1 MKSAIGPRIFAFLR
15 QWLRQPPLGLAFGL
29 GLVLRLIGINS
40 RSLQYDD
47 VFSVF
52 LSARSLPEIVAG
64 TAADTMPPLYY
75 FLLHFW
81 MLIGQSAVWIRLL
94 SVLLSLAAVALLYF
108 LALAWFGRAAAGWA
122 ALLAAISPLM
132 IYHGQDVRMY
142 ALLITTQLAYLLF
155 FTHIWLSGSSGR
167 ASMVLWV
174 GLVLCGALAMYSHN
188 VGVFALGIPNL
199 FLLFRREWKLF
210 VRVLLAQVGIGLL
223 ALPWLLQLPTQ
234 IAKVQQAWTLP
245 RPGLVELVQVLL
257 MFHASLPL
265 PSFLMVAAL
274 GLSVFCVIVMIL
286 ELRRG
291 RKSLAA
297 SMGNAGMAVQF
308 WLVALIFPLVILFVI
323 SYIMRPVFVPRTLL
337 VSALAYEVLAGW
349 VIARGWAQGV
359 GKVLAVTFVLAALIS
374 LPVFYTFDD
383 FPRSPYR
390 AGAQSLMQMQL
401 PVDAIVVHETK
412 LSYFPMRFYAPDLP
426 QVFLKDDPGSPN
438 DTFTPGSQR
447 AMQIFPQPDM
457 AAAVGT
463 HPKVIFITF
472 HQVFEEYRAAGESQ
486 DPHLLWLDAHYH
498 QTQYQAFNDLDVFT
512 YQRYYATK

>member
-1 MKSAIGPRIFAFLR
+1 MKSASWPRLLAWLS
-15 QWLRQPPLGLAFGL
+15 QWLRQPSLGLAVGL
-29 GLVLRLIGINS
+29 GLVLRLIGSNS

-47 VFSVF
+47 VFSIF

-81 MLIGQSAVWIRLL
+81 MLLGQSPVWIRLL
-94 SVLLSLAAVALLYF
+94 SVLLSLVAVALLYF
-108 LALAWFGRAAAGWA
+108 LVLAWFGRAAAGWA
-122 ALLAAISPLM
+122 AVLAAISPLM

-142 ALLITTQLAYLLF
+142 ALLITAQLAYLLF
-155 FTHIWLSGSSGR
+155 FTHIWLAESSGR
-167 ASMVLWV
+167 AGAVLWV

-188 VGVFALGIPNL
+188 VAVFALGIPNL
-199 FLLFRREWKLF
+199 FLLVRRQWKL
-210 VRVLLAQVGIGLL
+210 LASVFAAQLVVGLL

-245 RPGLVELVQVLL
+245 RPGLLELVQVLV

-265 PSFLMVAAL
+265 PALLLIAAL
-274 GLSVFCVIVMIL
+274 GLSLFCVIVLIL
-286 ELRRG
+286 ELSRG
-291 RKSLAA
+291 RKALGGST
-297 SMGNAGMAVQF
+297 GNAGTGMQF
-308 WLVALIFPLVILFVI
+308 WLVALIFPPVILFVI

-337 VSALAYEVLAGW
+337 VSALSYNVLAGW
-349 VIARGWAQGV
+349 VIARGWGRGA

-374 LPVFYTFDD
+374 LPSFYSFDA

-390 AGAQSLMQMQL
+390 AAAQSLKQL
-401 PVDAIVVHETK
+401 PADAVVVHETK

-426 QVFLKDDPGSPN
+426 QVFLADDPGSPN
-438 DTFTPGSQR
+438 DTFTLGSQR
-447 AMQIFPQPDM
+447 AMQIFPHLDM

-463 HPKVIFITF
+463 HTQVVFITF
-472 HQVFEEYRAAGESQ
+472 HQVFEEYRASGESQ

-498 QTQYQAFNDLDVFT
+498 QTQHQAFNDLEVFT
-512 YQRYYATK
+512 YQRYDATK